1 MSSKKYLVN
10 KVFNN
15 NVLLAVDKE
24 NRKELVLV
32 GKGIG
37 FGKTKKEGK
46 LVEIKDEQVEKSFV
60 AFDDNTKEEY
70 YQLMGLL
77 NEKVIGVSEEII
89 AMSEDKFGRLNS
101 HIHIALTD
109 HIGFALDRI
118 KTGMEINNPFIYEIK
133 ALYPKEFELGQKAAE
148 IIKARLGVEISESEM
163 GFIALHIH
171 SARENKKVTET
182 IKDTKFLKKLINIIE
197 EDLDIHLNNNDLMYS
212 RLVNHLRM
220 TIVRLEEKKNIENP
234 LLNAIRE
241 QFYESYKTAT
251 KVGKYIES
259 EKNIHV
265 IDEELGFMALH
276 IERIKETV
284 NNPALGS

>member
-24 NRKELVLV
+24 NGKELVLV

-70 YQLMGLL
+70 YQLMGLI

-220 TIVRLEEKKNIENP
+220 TIIRLEEKKNIENP

-265 IDEELGFMALH
+265 TDEELGFMALH

-284 NNPALGS
+284 NNPALRS